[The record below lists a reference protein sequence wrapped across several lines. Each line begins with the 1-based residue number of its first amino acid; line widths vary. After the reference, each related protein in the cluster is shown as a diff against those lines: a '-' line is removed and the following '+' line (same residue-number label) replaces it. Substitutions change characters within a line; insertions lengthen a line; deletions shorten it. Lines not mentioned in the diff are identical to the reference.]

1 MSCCVCQKPKTTLVC
16 GVCQQ
21 DVCKN
26 CTVFLE
32 PEQFSFLQNKPDF
45 LQSSAFCS
53 TCYTEKV
60 SPELAKYEDIMA
72 IAKDILVFEIS
83 QGKETRLI
91 KRKEAKLTVT
101 ECPDR
106 NETMLRLAFMAA
118 EKGFNAIIDV
128 DIKSKKVKE
137 GKYQHTMYSGTAI
150 PAHVTDRKL
159 VKDRS
164 IWSDP
169 N

>member
-1 MSCCVCQKPKTTLVC
+1 MSCCICQKPKTTLVC

-21 DVCKN
+21 DTCKS

-32 PEQFSFLQNKPDF
+32 ADQFSFLQVKPDF
-45 LQSSAFCS
+45 LSHPAFCS
-53 TCYTEKV
+53 VCYTEKV
-60 SPELAKYEDIMA
+60 SPEVTMYNETMEAAKN
-72 IAKDILVFEIS
+72 IAVFEIT

-101 ECPDR
+101 DCPDK
-106 NETMLRLAFMAA
+106 NETMLRLAFLAA
-118 EKGFNAIIDV
+118 QKGFNSIIDV
-128 DIKSKKVKE
+128 DIKPKKIKE
-137 GKYQHTMYSGTAI
+137 GKYQHTMWSGTAI
-150 PAHVTDRKL
+150 PANVTDSRL

-164 IWSDP
+164 IWSNP

>member
-21 DVCKN
+21 DVCKS
-26 CTVFLE
+26 CTVFTE
-32 PEQFSFLQNKPDF
+32 PDQFSFLLKKPEH
-45 LQSSAFCS
+45 LNHSAFCS
-53 TCYTEKV
+53 TCYTEKI
-60 SPELAKYEDIMA
+60 SPEVAKYEATMET
-72 IAKDILVFEIS
+72 AKNILVFEIS

-91 KRKEAKLTVT
+91 KRKEAKLVVE

-106 NETMLRLAFMAA
+106 DETMLRLAFQAA

-150 PAHVTDRKL
+150 PANVTDNKL